1 MIAAPNRY
9 LQRAVSPAPTFR
21 CAGAVLF
28 SLILAAGFSGHALA
42 TERVV
47 SDYMLS
53 CQGCHLPDGSGFPQR
68 GVPAFPGFVG
78 RFLHVEGGREFLIR
92 VPGVA
97 QSALSDERLASLM
110 NWLLATYSAKE
121 LPKDFRSFTADEVA
135 QWRHQPLVNVTATR
149 NALLEK
155 ISRIH
160 SIR

>member
-1 MIAAPNRY
+1 MLAAPP
-9 LQRAVSPAPTFR
+9 LPTLRAYALLIGL
-21 CAGAVLF
+21 AIGA
-28 SLILAAGFSGHALA
+28 SGSAFA

-47 SDYMLS
+47 ADYMLS

-97 QSALSDERLASLM
+97 QSGLSDDRLAILM
-110 NWLLATYSAKE
+110 NWLLTTFSPNE
-121 LPKDFRSFTADEVA
+121 LPKDFRAFTANEIS

-149 NALLEK
+149 NELLERM
-155 ISRIH
+155 SRKH
-160 SIR
+160 STL